1 MSDFIQRSKI
11 LLGEI
16 SKEFESLGLTKLYLD
31 YHRDGNMEYSAYE
44 KMVNGFD
51 NVIKS
56 LADNEDKLEE
66 LNYMNTMLS
75 NKNCWYIDYCIGE
88 LLHKRLMNHWHGV
101 EITEE

>member
-1 MSDFIQRSKI
+1 MSDFIQRSEV

-16 SKEFESLGLTKLYLD
+16 SKEFESLGLTQLYLD
-31 YHRDGNMEYSAYE
+31 YYKDGNMEYDVYE

-66 LNYMNTMLS
+66 LNYMNKMLS
-75 NKNCWYIDYCIGE
+75 DKNCWYIDYRVGE